1 MLRARGRCAG
11 PPETPGKCLSGHGSG
26 VESERSVGT
35 SGAEDEGGSFPDWGT
50 GGAGGPGGQA
60 IACLGLP
67 FWKMGLATARRT
79 SWKVLGQAAE
89 LRGGSQ
95 QCGLVQLGDDGG
107 AGRGCG
113 GGDRA
118 RGLGRRD
125 TEELRR
131 AGFGHRLEMVER
143 GGGLPRT
150 APRCLAPIPLTKTRN
165 SVKRK
170 SGFSTDE
177 DGEPSFSALGLSK
190 GCRVCVRPGAGPGSA
205 SGCCL
210 HDGDP
215 DLCMRSPG
223 RRCTVRGAWTGQAP
237 RSRRGGEGMC
247 VAGRRMEMR
256 PGALPSGLGA

>member
-1 MLRARGRCAG
+1 M
-11 PPETPGKCLSGHGSG
+11 
-26 VESERSVGT
+26 
-35 SGAEDEGGSFPDWGT
+35 GSFPDRGT
-50 GGAGGPGGQA
+50 GGAGGPSGRA
-60 IACLGLP
+60 IACLGLH
-67 FWKMGLATARRT
+67 FWKMGPTAARRT
-79 SWKVLGQAAE
+79 SRKVLGQAAE

-125 TEELRR
+125 TEEPRC

-150 APRCLAPIPLTKTRN
+150 VPRCLARIPLTKMRN

-170 SGFSTDE
+170 SRFSAE
-177 DGEPSFSALGLSK
+177 DGEPSFGALGLSK
-190 GCRVCVRPGAGPGSA
+190 GCRVCVRPGAAPGSA
-205 SGCCL
+205 SGCHL
-210 HDGDP
+210 RSGDP

-223 RRCTVRGAWTGQAP
+223 RRCTVRGAGTGQAP
-237 RSRRGGEGMC
+237 RSGRGGEGMC
-247 VAGRRMEMR
+247 VGGEEDGDEA
-256 PGALPSGLGA
+256 GALPRGPGA